1 MKDEIRFYLSIFL
14 RRIHYF
20 LVVVGLVS
28 AAGLTVATILPPVY
42 RAEAVLLVEGAQI
55 PGDLASS
62 TVRMNVA
69 QQMQIIEQ
77 RLLTRAEL
85 LQVADEL
92 GIYTNRAGLN
102 PDAIISDLRKRIIIQ
117 PRLGSRG
124 NNTIIVG
131 FEGGNAVKTAEV
143 ANALVTRILN
153 ENVRLRTG
161 RATQTLGFFEEAAAR
176 LSKAI
181 DRKSAEI
188 LEFKLANRDA
198 LPESLEYRRARQ
210 AELQQRK
217 VQLQRDADNI
227 RERRRTLVELF
238 ERTGRVEPVSENL
251 TPEQRQLRNLQNE
264 LDSALLVY
272 SEQNPRVRVLQ
283 TRIAALETAV
293 AGQLAAE
300 GEGDEGPS
308 MFDIQ
313 MADLDSQLQNIADE
327 EATIETELA
336 ELKTSIEDTPTNSI
350 RLGELE
356 REFSNIRSQY
366 TAAASRLAD
375 AAMGERIEVTS
386 KGQRISL
393 LEQAIVPKE
402 PASPNRPLIAAA
414 SVGGGV
420 GLGFGLIVLL
430 ELLNTAVRRPVDI
443 SSKIGIMPIATFPFV
458 RTRRQRVIRRV
469 IILSTLAL
477 VMIGLPATIW
487 ALHTY
492 YLPLD
497 LLIEKVMDE
506 AGMST
511 LIEQLKGGLGQ

>member
-1 MKDEIRFYLSIFL
+1 M
-14 RRIHYF
+14 
-20 LVVVGLVS
+20 
-28 AAGLTVATILPPVY
+28 
-42 RAEAVLLVEGAQI
+42 
-55 PGDLASS
+55 
-62 TVRMNVA
+62 
-69 QQMQIIEQ
+69 
-77 RLLTRAEL
+77 
-85 LQVADEL
+85 
-92 GIYTNRAGLN
+92 
-102 PDAIISDLRKRIIIQ
+102 
-117 PRLGSRG
+117 
-124 NNTIIVG
+124 
-131 FEGGNAVKTAEV
+131 
-143 ANALVTRILN
+143 
-153 ENVRLRTG
+153 
-161 RATQTLGFFEEAAAR
+161 
-176 LSKAI
+176 
-181 DRKSAEI
+181 
-188 LEFKLANRDA
+188 
-198 LPESLEYRRARQ
+198 
-210 AELQQRK
+210 
-217 VQLQRDADNI
+217 
-227 RERRRTLVELF
+227 
-238 ERTGRVEPVSENL
+238 
-251 TPEQRQLRNLQNE
+251 
-264 LDSALLVY
+264 
-272 SEQNPRVRVLQ
+272 
-283 TRIAALETAV
+283 
-293 AGQLAAE
+293 
-300 GEGDEGPS
+300 
-308 MFDIQ
+308 
-313 MADLDSQLQNIADE
+313 
-327 EATIETELA
+327 
-336 ELKTSIEDTPTNSI
+336 
-350 RLGELE
+350 GELE

-477 VMIGLPATIW
+477 VMIGIPATIW